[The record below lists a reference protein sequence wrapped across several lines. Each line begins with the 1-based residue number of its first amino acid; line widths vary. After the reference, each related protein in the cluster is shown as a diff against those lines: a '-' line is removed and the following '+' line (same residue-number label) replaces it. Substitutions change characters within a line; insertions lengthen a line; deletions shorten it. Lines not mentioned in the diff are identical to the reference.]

1 MSSVVGGGKTS
12 EVDSSVSE
20 KPSKEITKGQSK
32 LKPDDED
39 EDEGEDHHEKEEHQE
54 GAGEGSKKDGEG

>member
-39 EDEGEDHHEKEEHQE
+39 EDEGEDHHE